1 MPLDLVFDPTLALT
15 GVSPRTYF

>member
-15 GVSPRTYF
+15 RVSRRTYF